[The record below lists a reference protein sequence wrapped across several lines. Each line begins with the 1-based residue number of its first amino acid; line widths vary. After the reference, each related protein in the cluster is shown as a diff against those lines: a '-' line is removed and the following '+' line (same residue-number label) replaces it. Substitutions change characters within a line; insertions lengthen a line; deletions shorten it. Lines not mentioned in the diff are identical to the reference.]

1 MNKIE
6 KGIEAIILGI
16 GKKQGDAVIKAV
28 DKKGLMNTNWNDIET
43 EGGCWDIKKL
53 AQAIYKNRKKLGLF
67 TLDDIEIDET
77 KLDLRWDILY
87 DEDVDPVIK
96 WWLNGEEIKVTSFE
110 DLAKAIADKKPIKIK
125 EEK

>member
-28 DKKGLMNTNWNDIET
+28 DKKGLMNTGWSDIEN

-53 AQAIYKNRKKLGLF
+53 AQEIYKNRKKLGLF
-67 TLDDIEIDET
+67 TLGDIEIDET

-96 WWLNGEEIKVTSFE
+96 WWLNGKQIEVKCFK

-125 EEK
+125 DK